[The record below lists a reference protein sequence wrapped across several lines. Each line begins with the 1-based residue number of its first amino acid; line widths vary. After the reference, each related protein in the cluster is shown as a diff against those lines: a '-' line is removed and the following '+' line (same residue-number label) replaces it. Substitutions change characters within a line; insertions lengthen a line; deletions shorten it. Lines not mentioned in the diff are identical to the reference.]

1 MDKFK
6 LTPLPGLMWTVEDKE
21 RGIKVSFREGLFN
34 ETQNVE
40 MKDVKKDVMTV
51 AKAMREIGE
60 WLAHEHR
67 DVAVCDFEARAR
79 AIQQVEEPQLLV
91 ITAALNSV
99 IVDWSKYNANKFM
112 LSEVEDY
119 LDDTPGELDE
129 EGRSDLLGTL
139 SLLDGDEALELARMV
154 KVYWHYKAETLD
166 IRVWARDAMWYPAW
180 VSCDIKDG
188 GNEKGRR

>member
-1 MDKFK
+1 
-6 LTPLPGLMWTVEDKE
+6 
-21 RGIKVSFREGLFN
+21 
-34 ETQNVE
+34 
-40 MKDVKKDVMTV
+40 MTV

-60 WLAHEHR
+60 WLASEHH
-67 DVAVCDFEARAR
+67 DVAVCDFKARAR

-91 ITAALNSV
+91 ITAAMNSV

-139 SLLDGDEALELARMV
+139 SFLDGDEALELARMV
-154 KVYWHYKAETLD
+154 KVYWDYKEDKLDVCKWAEEALQ
-166 IRVWARDAMWYPAW
+166 YPSW
-180 VSCDIKDG
+180 VLSVTRGQNGDV
-188 GNEKGRR
+188 